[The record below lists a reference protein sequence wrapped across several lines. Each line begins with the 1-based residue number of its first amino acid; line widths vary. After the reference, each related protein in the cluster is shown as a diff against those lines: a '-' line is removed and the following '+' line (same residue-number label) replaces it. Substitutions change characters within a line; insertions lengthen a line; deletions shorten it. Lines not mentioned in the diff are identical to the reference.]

1 MRKPAVA
8 SALLLGAAL
17 IFRLSP
23 AAAQSVADFYKD
35 KQVKIIIGNAAGGD
49 YDIGGRILARHI
61 GNHIPGNP
69 AVIVQNMPGAST
81 VTATNYLY
89 NKAPKDGT
97 VFGSFSRNIASQ
109 AVIGKMNIE
118 ADPRKF
124 NWIGGSSLPSRVC
137 TVTGKSGVKSPE
149 EVFTREVIVAGSGA
163 GSSLSIV
170 PAALNNLLGAK
181 FKVVEGYQGSA
192 DAMLALERGEVDGI
206 CHTHGVFQSHHA
218 QMVKDGALKIL
229 FHVEEADF
237 HENPSI
243 PSIYKFAKT
252 EKQKQ
257 MLRFLFSS
265 TEFGR
270 PYVAPPGTP
279 PERVAALRKAFAD
292 ALKDPALIEEAR
304 KSAVDMT
311 YRPPEELE
319 KLVAALY
326 ATPKETIQELE
337 KIVPAS
343 GLQ

>member
-1 MRKPAVA
+1 MLKTTLV
-8 SALLLGAAL
+8 SALLGAAAFAL
-17 IFRLSP
+17 QPSS
-23 AAAQSVADFYKD
+23 AAAQQSVADFYKD
-35 KQVKIIIGNAAGGD
+35 KQIKIIVGNAAGGD
-49 YDIGGRILARHI
+49 YDIGARILARHL

-69 AVIVQNMPGAST
+69 SVIVQNMPGAST
-81 VTATNYLY
+81 VNATNFLY
-89 NKAPKDGT
+89 AKAPKDGT

-124 NWIGGSSLPSRVC
+124 AWIGGSSLPSRVC
-137 TVTGKSGVKSPE
+137 MVSAKSGVKSPE
-149 EVFTREVIVAGSGA
+149 DVFKREVIVGGSGA

-170 PAALNNLLGAK
+170 PTALNNLLGAK
-181 FKVVEGYQGSA
+181 FKLVEGYQGSA
-192 DAMLALERGEVDGI
+192 DAMLALERGEVEGI
-206 CHTHGVFQSHHA
+206 CHTHGVFQSHHDDL
-218 QMVKDGALKIL
+218 VKEGKLKIL

-237 HENPSI
+237 HDPTVPSI
-243 PSIYKFAKT
+243 FKYATT

-265 TEFGR
+265 VEFGR

-279 PERVAALRKAFAD
+279 PERVAALRKAFAA

-304 KSAVDMT
+304 KSQVDMT
-311 YRPPEELE
+311 FRPPEELE

-326 ATPKETIQELE
+326 ATPKETIAELE

>member
-1 MRKPAVA
+1 MPKTLAPALVA
-8 SALLLGAAL
+8 AVLAFQLT
-17 IFRLSP
+17 P
-23 AAAQSVADFYKD
+23 AAAETVAEFYKG
-35 KQVKIIIGNAAGGD
+35 KQIKIIIGNAAGGD

-61 GNHIPGNP
+61 GSHIPGNP
-69 AVIVQNMPGAST
+69 TVIVQNMPGAST
-81 VTATNYLY
+81 VTATNYLWA
-89 NKAPKDGT
+89 KAPRDGT
-97 VFGSFSRNIASQ
+97 VIGSFSRNIASQ

-124 NWIGGSSLPSRVC
+124 GWIGGSSLPGRVC
-137 TVTGKSGVKSPE
+137 MVSGKSGIKSPE
-149 EVFTREVIVAGSGA
+149 DIFKREVVVAGSGA

-170 PAALNNLLGAK
+170 PTALNNLLGAK
-181 FKVVEGYQGSA
+181 FKLVEGYKGSN
-192 DAMLALERGEVDGI
+192 DAMLALERGEVEGI

-218 QMVKDGALKIL
+218 QMVKDGELKIL
-229 FHVEEADF
+229 FHVEDTDF
-237 HENPSI
+237 PDDPSV

-292 ALKDPALIEEAR
+292 ALKDPALIEEA
-304 KSAVDMT
+304 KNSSVDMS
-311 YRPPEELE
+311 YRPAEELE
-319 KLVAALY
+319 KLVEALY
-326 ATPKETIQELE
+326 ATPKETIEELE
-337 KIVPAS
+337 KIVPAG

>member
-17 IFRLSP
+17 GFQLLP

-35 KQVKIIIGNAAGGD
+35 KQVRIIVGNAAGGD
-49 YDIGGRILARHI
+49 YDIGARILARHI
-61 GNHIPGNP
+61 GNYIPGNP
-69 AVIVQNMPGAST
+69 AIIVQNMPGAST
-81 VTATNYLY
+81 VNATNFLY

-118 ADPRKF
+118 ADPRQF
-124 NWIGGSSLPSRVC
+124 HWIGGSSLPSRVC
-137 TVTGKSGVKSPE
+137 MVSGRSGVKSPE
-149 EVFTREVIVAGSGA
+149 DVFKREVIVGGSGA

-170 PAALNNLLGAK
+170 PTALNNLLGTK
-181 FKVVEGYQGSA
+181 FKLVEGYQGSA
-192 DAMLALERGEVDGI
+192 DAMLALERGEVEGI

-218 QMVKDGALKIL
+218 QMVKEGKLKIL

-237 HENPSI
+237 HEDPSVPSI
-243 PSIYKFAKT
+243 FNFAQT

-279 PERVAALRKAFAD
+279 PDRVAALRKAFAA

-326 ATPKETIQELE
+326 ATPKDTIAELE

>member
-1 MRKPAVA
+1 MQQGTCA
-8 SALLLGAAL
+8 SVLLAAAL
-17 IFRLSP
+17 ALNWGVAKADPI
-23 AAAQSVADFYKD
+23 ADFYKD
-35 KQVKIIIGNAAGGD
+35 KQIKLIIGNAAGGD

-69 AVIVQNMPGAST
+69 TVIVQNMPGAST
-81 VTATNYLY
+81 VTATNFLY
-89 NKAPKDGT
+89 AKAPKDGT

-124 NWIGGSSLPSRVC
+124 HWIGGSSLPSRVC
-137 TVTGKSGVKSPE
+137 MVSAKSGIKSPE
-149 EVFTREVIVAGSGA
+149 DIFKREVIVAGSGA

-170 PAALNNLLGAK
+170 PAALNNLLDAK
-181 FKVVEGYQGSA
+181 FKVVEGYKGSG
-192 DAMLALERGEVDGI
+192 DAMLALERGEVEGI

-218 QMVKDGALKIL
+218 QMVKDGVLKIL

-237 HENPSI
+237 HDDPSV
-243 PSIYKFAKT
+243 PSIYIFART

-292 ALKDPALIEEAR
+292 ALKDPALIEEA
-304 KSAVDMT
+304 KKASVDMT

-319 KLVAALY
+319 KLVEALY
-326 ATPKETIQELE
+326 ATPAETIDELE

>member
-1 MRKPAVA
+1 MRKPVVA
-8 SALLLGAAL
+8 SVLLLGAAL
-17 IFRLSP
+17 AFQLSP
-23 AAAQSVADFYKD
+23 ATAQSVADFYKD
-35 KQVKIIIGNAAGGD
+35 KQIKIVIGNAAGGD
-49 YDIGGRILARHI
+49 YDIGGRILARHL
-61 GNHIPGNP
+61 GSHIPGNP
-69 AVIVQNMPGAST
+69 TVVVQNMPGAST
-81 VTATNYLY
+81 VTATNFLY

-97 VFGSFSRNIASQ
+97 VIGSFSRNIASQ

-124 NWIGGSSLPSRVC
+124 GWIGGSSLPSRVC
-137 TVTGKSGVKSPE
+137 MVSSKSGVTSPQD
-149 EVFTREVIVAGSGA
+149 VFTREVIVAGSGA

-170 PAALNNLLGAK
+170 PSALNNLLGAK
-181 FKVVEGYQGSA
+181 FKVVEGYQGSGA
-192 DAMLALERGEVDGI
+192 AMLALERGEVEGI

-218 QMVKDGALKIL
+218 QMVKDGVLKIL

-237 HENPSI
+237 PDDPTV

-252 EKQKQ
+252 DKQKQ

-270 PYVAPPGTP
+270 PYVAPPGVP
-279 PERVAALRKAFAD
+279 AERLAALRKAFAD
-292 ALKDPALIEEAR
+292 ALKDPALIEEAN
-304 KSAVDMT
+304 KSSVDMT

-319 KLVAALY
+319 KLVEALY
-326 ATPKETIQELE
+326 ATPKETIEELE

>member
-1 MRKPAVA
+1 MLQKTMVP
-8 SALLLGAAL
+8 ALLAGALAFL
-17 IFRLSP
+17 LSP
-23 AAAQSVADFYKD
+23 AKADPVADFYKD

-49 YDIGGRILARHI
+49 YDIGGRLLARFM

-69 AVIVQNMPGAST
+69 TVVVQNMPGAST

-118 ADPRKF
+118 ADVRKF
-124 NWIGGSSLPSRVC
+124 GWIGGSSLPGRVC
-137 TVTGKSGVKSPE
+137 MVSAKSGVKSAE
-149 EVFTREVIVAGSGA
+149 ELFTREVIMAGSGP

-170 PAALNNLLGAK
+170 PIALNNVLGTK
-181 FKVVEGYQGSA
+181 FKLVEGYQGSGA
-192 DAMLALERGEVDGI
+192 AMIALERGEVEGI

-218 QMVKDGALKIL
+218 QMVKDGQLKIIV
-229 FHVEEADF
+229 HVEDTEFPED
-237 HENPSI
+237 PSV
-243 PSIYKFAKT
+243 PSIYKFAT
-252 EKQKQ
+252 NEKQKQ

-270 PYVAPPGTP
+270 PYVVPPGVP
-279 PERVAALRKAFAD
+279 PERLAALRKAFEAT
-292 ALKDPALIEEAR
+292 LKDPALIEEA
-304 KSAVDMT
+304 KKTSVDMT
-311 YRPPEELE
+311 FRPPQELE

-326 ATPKETIQELE
+326 ATPKETIEELE

>member
-1 MRKPAVA
+1 MKRSTVA
-8 SALLLGAAL
+8 LVLVSGAAL
-17 IFRLSP
+17 FLQLSP

-49 YDIGGRILARHI
+49 YDLGGRLLARHL
-61 GNHIPGNP
+61 GAHIPGNP
-69 AVIVQNMPGAST
+69 SVIVQNMPGAST

-89 NKAPKDGT
+89 AKAPRDGT
-97 VFGSFSRNIASQ
+97 VIGSFSRNIASQ

-124 NWIGGSSLPSRVC
+124 GWIGGSSLPSRVC
-137 TVTGKSGVKSPE
+137 TVSAKSGVKSPPD
-149 EVFTREVIVAGSGA
+149 VFTREVIVAGSGA

-170 PAALNNLLGAK
+170 PTVLNNVLGTK
-181 FKVVEGYQGSA
+181 FKVVEGYQGSGA
-192 DAMLALERGEVDGI
+192 AMLALERGEVEGI

-218 QMVKDGALKIL
+218 QMVKDGLLRVL

-237 HENPSI
+237 PEDPSV
-243 PSIYKFAKT
+243 PSIYQFATT
-252 EKQKQ
+252 EKQKH

-270 PYVAPPGTP
+270 PYVAPPGV
-279 PERVAALRKAFAD
+279 PEERLAALRKAFAD
-292 ALKDPALIEEAR
+292 TLKDPALIEEAK
-304 KSAVDMT
+304 KSSVDMT

-326 ATPKETIQELE
+326 ATPKETIDELE
-337 KIVPAS
+337 KVVPAG